1 MSNPGRKHWEVVK
14 NIFRYLWGVEDPQ
27 LTFTSDNLTK
37 VEGYMDSDYVGN
49 QDNRKSTFGYVF
61 TYGGGAISW
70 RSKLQECTTRSTTKD
85 DYIVVLEIVKDAIW
99 LHRQSINFSA
109 KSQIDHSALTGHC
122 DSQSTIHLIR
132 NPIYHAKT
140 KHIEVWYHHIRELVT
155 EKKLEVR
162 KIDTKVNIANS
173 LTKPL

>member
-1 MSNPGRKHWEVVK
+1 
-14 NIFRYLWGVEDPQ
+14 
-27 LTFTSDNLTK
+27 
-37 VEGYMDSDYVGN
+37 MDSDYVGN

-132 NPIYHAKT
+132 NLVYHARK
-140 KHIEVWYHHIRELVT
+140 KHIKVRYHHIWKLII
-155 EKKLEVR
+155 EKNLEVR
-162 KIDTKVNIANS
+162 NINIKVNIANS